1 MMNEHKIA
9 VIEDDAEIRELLVK
23 ELKKQNYLVFSEHDG
38 AAGEKMIL
46 TESDLDLVILDLMLP
61 HKDGIEIIKA
71 VRKESTIPI
80 LILSAKDTEFDK
92 VIGLE
97 NGADDYLSK
106 PFSIFELLAR
116 VRSLVRRNNE
126 YNSKKLLESV
136 SLEQK
141 EMDFKLLPAE
151 YAISKNGT
159 RIQLTNKEYK
169 LLQLFV
175 EQPRKVFTKYQIYQA
190 VWDDEFLH
198 DDNVVNVM
206 IRRLRK
212 KIEVNPSDPK
222 YIVTVWGIGYK
233 LGANDK

>member
-23 ELKKQNYLVFSEHDG
+23 ELKKQNYSVFSEHDG
-38 AAGEKMIL
+38 AVGEKMIL

-80 LILSAKDTEFDK
+80 LILSAKDSEFDK

-126 YNSKKLLESV
+126 YNSKKLIESV
-136 SLEQK
+136 SLEQS

-198 DDNVVNVM
+198 DDNVVNVT

-212 KIEVNPSDPK
+212 KIEADPSNPK